1 MSLEEAAT
9 KVKISKK
16 SLDDYLMQLRS
27 AKKFN
32 FDFETNKN
40 QKVGV
45 IRKFV
50 KKMKEEERRQ
60 KNAAKEANT
69 ESAFRSKKNRKLTI
83 KSTQNDPL
91 RPTLR

>member
-50 KKMKEEERRQ
+50 KKMKAEHRQ

-69 ESAFRSKKNRKLTI
+69 ESASRSKKTRKLTN
-83 KSTQNDPL
+83 KVTQNDPL
-91 RPTLR
+91 HPTLK